1 MGKENIM
8 QKHHL
13 IVGATTLLFG
23 LLLSGCTS
31 LNLILT
37 PPNTDTVAPT
47 AVPVEEAAGTDKE
60 ADGVMS
66 VMGDAVATVS
76 TPSLRLHR
84 YPDDASAVIGGL
96 VEGESY
102 RVIGISP
109 DGTWVRLEVL
119 DASSGAGWVTARF
132 VSVRGDITDV
142 PITDG
147 TGLASTRPTPAP
159 DSAVVSTDG
168 TRLRVRSGP
177 STDSEIVTYVYDGD
191 ALPVVGV
198 SNDGAWVE
206 LNVAGVRGWVAR
218 EFLLLEGDAAAAI
231 EAVTGAEEQAQE
243 SETASGEDAAADST
257 ATEEAPAEEA
267 PTDEA
272 TTENAAAE
280 EGTDESV
287 VAEETAGDAP
297 AVDLPD
303 PIPGQAIV
311 ITDGTRLRVRAAAST
326 ESEIVGYVENGEAY
340 PILETSDDG
349 LWVKID
355 IPAIAGGG
363 WVADQFVL
371 TAEAE

>member
-1 MGKENIM
+1 M
-8 QKHHL
+8 
-13 IVGATTLLFG
+13 
-23 LLLSGCTS
+23 
-31 LNLILT
+31 
-37 PPNTDTVAPT
+37 
-47 AVPVEEAAGTDKE
+47 
-60 ADGVMS
+60 
-66 VMGDAVATVS
+66 
-76 TPSLRLHR
+76 
-84 YPDDASAVIGGL
+84 
-96 VEGESY
+96 
-102 RVIGISP
+102 
-109 DGTWVRLEVL
+109 
-119 DASSGAGWVTARF
+119 
-132 VSVRGDITDV
+132 
-142 PITDG
+142 
-147 TGLASTRPTPAP
+147 
-159 DSAVVSTDG
+159 
-168 TRLRVRSGP
+168 
-177 STDSEIVTYVYDGD
+177 
-191 ALPVVGV
+191 
-198 SNDGAWVE
+198 
-206 LNVAGVRGWVAR
+206 AGVRGWVAR

-267 PTDEA
+267 PVEETAADEA
-272 TTENAAAE
+272 TTENAAAENAAAE